1 MPEGRKPA
9 SISGLAPLSMH
20 VPEPGPAG
28 RVAAAPAAPP
38 TVLKTL
44 AANLITRQLHA
55 GGRVE
60 APALIGRRAR
70 KVRGWTGFC
79 TTFAAT
85 SKPA

>member
-28 RVAAAPAAPP
+28 RGAAAPAAPP

-44 AANLITRQLHA
+44 AAKIITRQLHA

-60 APALIGRRAR
+60 APALIEATCSQSSGLDGFLHHI
-70 KVRGWTGFC
+70 RGNF
-79 TTFAAT
+79 
-85 SKPA
+85 

>member
-9 SISGLAPLSMH
+9 SISGLAPVSMH
-20 VPEPGPAG
+20 VPEPGPVG
-28 RVAAAPAAPP
+28 RGAAPPAAPP

-44 AANLITRQLHA
+44 AAKIVTRQLHV

-60 APALIGRRAR
+60 APALIEEHAR
-70 KVRGWTGFC
+70 KLRGWTGFC
-79 TTFAAT
+79 TTFATT